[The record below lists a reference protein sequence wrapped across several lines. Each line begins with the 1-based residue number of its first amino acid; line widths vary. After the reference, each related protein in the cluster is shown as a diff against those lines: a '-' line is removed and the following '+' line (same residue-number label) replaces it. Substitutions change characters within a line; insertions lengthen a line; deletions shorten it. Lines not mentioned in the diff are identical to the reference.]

1 MNMFHVVASALNV
14 KNYLTIQLCCD
25 LAMKN
30 DRTQLKE
37 RTRTQSNGEETCRAK
52 GESERRRRER

>member
-30 DRTQLKE
+30 DRAQLKK
-37 RTRTQSNGEETCRAK
+37 TKTQSNGEETCRAK